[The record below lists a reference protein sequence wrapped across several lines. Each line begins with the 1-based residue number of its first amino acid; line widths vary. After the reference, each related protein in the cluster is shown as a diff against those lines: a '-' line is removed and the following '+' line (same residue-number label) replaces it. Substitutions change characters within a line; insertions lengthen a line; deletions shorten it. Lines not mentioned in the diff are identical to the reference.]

1 MPWTRV
7 PHALVLTAFFGAQ
20 SLVGPSGVAAAG
32 GTPVAV
38 IVHEQVPVN
47 DLSLPELRRIF
58 LGERLFWAK
67 DLTIT
72 LLLPPKGSQ
81 ERKVLLDKIYQ
92 RRSEGQYQHHWIN
105 KLFSGGARSTPK
117 TGASPKMLASL
128 VQDIPGAIALIPADN
143 IPKGVKVL
151 RIDGKQP
158 GEVGYPLA
166 PPG

>member
-1 MPWTRV
+1 MPWPRV
-7 PHALVLTAFFGAQ
+7 PHAFLLTAFFGAL
-20 SLVGPSGVAAAG
+20 SLVGPAGVAAAG
-32 GTPVAV
+32 GAPVAV
-38 IVHEQVPVN
+38 IVHEQVPVD

-72 LLLPPKGSQ
+72 LLVPPKGSQ

-105 KLFSGGARSTPK
+105 KLFGDGARSTPK
-117 TGASPKMLASL
+117 TGGSPKMLASL
-128 VQDIPGAIALIPADN
+128 VREIPGAITLIPADQ